1 MSVFTPAE
9 IDYLRSQ
16 TLCRLAT
23 ATPDGEPHVV
33 PVTYVYN
40 EVEDTI
46 DIGGHSFATRKK
58 WRDVGRN
65 PQVALVIDDLLSA
78 DPWHP
83 RMLEIRGNADRLNEG
98 GKEAIG
104 EHVDA
109 EMFRIRPRRIQ
120 TFGVNGT
127 HGPEIE
133 SRTV

>member
-40 EVEDTI
+40 EAEDTI

-65 PQVALVIDDLLSA
+65 PQVALVIDDLLST

-104 EHVDA
+104 EHVDP

-120 TFGVNGT
+120 TFGVNGN

>member
-9 IDYLRSQ
+9 IEYLQSQ
-16 TLCRLAT
+16 RLCRLAT
-23 ATPDGEPHVV
+23 ATPDGRPHVV

-40 EVEDTI
+40 GKEDTI

-65 PQVALVIDDLLSA
+65 PEVALVIDDLLTV

-83 RMLEIRGNADRLNEG
+83 RMLEVRGTAERLQEG

-104 EHVDA
+104 EHVDP
-109 EMFRIRPRRIQ
+109 EMFRIRPQRIQ
-120 TFGVNGT
+120 TFGINQGG
-127 HGPEIE
+127 GPGIE
-133 SRTV
+133 SRPV

>member
-1 MSVFTPAE
+1 M
-9 IDYLRSQ
+9 
-16 TLCRLAT
+16 
-23 ATPDGEPHVV
+23 
-33 PVTYVYN
+33 
-40 EVEDTI
+40 
-46 DIGGHSFATRKK
+46 
-58 WRDVGRN
+58 
-65 PQVALVIDDLLSA
+65 IDDLLSA

-127 HGPEIE
+127 HGPES
-133 SRTV
+133 SRGRSDRRSRS